1 MQLEQEEG
9 GPVSENSDST
19 TKVINIKPYKKTGS
33 YQTNESVAETDT
45 KVVKINNMSVYSHDG
60 MSS

>member
-1 MQLEQEEG
+1 LEQEENEEMS
-9 GPVSENSDST
+9 GPEESSSST
-19 TKVINIKPYKKTGS
+19 TKVMNIKPFNRDFNQS
-33 YQTNESVAETDT
+33 FVSVAETDT

>member
-1 MQLEQEEG
+1 MSGPEE
-9 GPVSENSDST
+9 SSSST
-19 TKVINIKPYKKTGS
+19 TKVMNIKPFNRDFNQS
-33 YQTNESVAETDT
+33 FVSVAETDT